1 MRFPK
6 NKIVL
11 FKRSLL
17 IFAVVILIFTGWY
30 ILSSDLLISRNPYE
44 MDLADYNRIDPDL
57 IQYYQIQALEIPGQ
71 KPRALCVDQ
80 NNNIFVAVDSFVI
93 KFNSFGS
100 IEKTFNVETKVNC
113 LTTSPTDDLYLGYK
127 TRIALLDQVT
137 MSVTDIVN
145 LPETSHL
152 TSIAVDQFYIY
163 AADAGMRIVNKY
175 NHRGNLITTFGEQ
188 DEAIGRL
195 GFIIPSPYF
204 DLSIEPENDLWIVNP
219 GQHILEKYQPDG
231 KLVHQWGMWSAKLD
245 GFCGCCNP
253 THIARLHDGRF
264 VTSEKGLVRVK
275 IYTADGRFDRVVAGP
290 DDFSR
295 YAVGLDL
302 AVDSED
308 RILVLDPGAQMV
320 RIFQSKELNDD

>member
-1 MRFPK
+1 MRFPI

-17 IFAVVILIFTGWY
+17 IFAVVILILTGWY

-100 IEKTFNVETKVNC
+100 IEKTFSVETKVNC

-253 THIARLHDGRF
+253 THIARMHDGRF

-290 DDFSR
+290 DNFSR

-320 RIFQSKELNDD
+320 RIFQSKELN

>member
-1 MRFPK
+1 MRFPI

-17 IFAVVILIFTGWY
+17 IFAVVILILTGWY

-127 TRIALLDQVT
+127 TRIALLDQAT
-137 MSVTDIVN
+137 KSITDIVN

-253 THIARLHDGRF
+253 THIARMHDGRF

-290 DDFSR
+290 DNFSR

-320 RIFQSKELNDD
+320 RIFQSKELN